1 MKRIEKVIHTM
12 DFRAADLPSTAE
24 QLRHLPSQR
33 PVCAIFTHS
42 LERNGANNFCLYIAS
57 WLENIEA
64 FLKR

>member
-1 MKRIEKVIHTM
+1 MIHAM

-57 WLENIEA
+57 WPPNRPQ
-64 FLKR
+64 FH